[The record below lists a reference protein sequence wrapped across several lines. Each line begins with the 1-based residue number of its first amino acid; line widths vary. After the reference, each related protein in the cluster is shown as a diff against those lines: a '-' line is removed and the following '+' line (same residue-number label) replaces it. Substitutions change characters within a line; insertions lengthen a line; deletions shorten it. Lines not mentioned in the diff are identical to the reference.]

1 MSILSLLS
9 QSLKEMFW
17 PRRFLP
23 FFLLYFSILIVA
35 FPVAA
40 SILSSFFYITTT
52 TGAPPFLIT
61 GMALL
66 IIQIIILA
74 LVNIWFTAALVY
86 DIKTKRGFSK
96 GLHETKK
103 FYLQLLVF
111 FVILGVILGM
121 VSFVN
126 RVSFILNFAVSW
138 VLAFTVPALIIEGKS
153 FDKAMS
159 RSFEIVRQKML
170 ETFAFWA
177 VLNIARIVII
187 ILSGLIGAVILA
199 PLMIGVISVQDL
211 QNLQYATDYTYAMVG
226 ILLSILSNY
235 PIAVSAI
242 ALASFFL
249 SVIYVFRY
257 LFVTYYFLEISR
269 KVRQRKTKKRAK
281 RKRRR

>member
-1 MSILSLLS
+1 MS
-9 QSLKEMFW
+9 
-17 PRRFLP
+17 
-23 FFLLYFSILIVA
+23 SIYYIS
-35 FPVAA
+35 AA
-40 SILSSFFYITTT
+40 GPS
-52 TGAPPFLIT
+52 FLIT
-61 GMALL
+61 GMILL
-66 IIQIIILA
+66 IIQIVVLA
-74 LVNIWFTAALVY
+74 LVNVWFTAALVY

-96 GLHETKK
+96 GLRETKK
-103 FYLQLLVF
+103 FFLQLLLF
-111 FVILGVILGM
+111 FIVLGVILGM

-126 RVSFILNFAVSW
+126 KASFILNFIVSW
-138 VLAFTVPALIIEGKS
+138 VLAFAVPALIIEGKS

-159 RSFEIVRQKML
+159 RSFEIVRWNML

-187 ILSGLIGAVILA
+187 ILSILIGAVILA
-199 PLMIGVISVQDL
+199 PLMIGTVSVQDL
-211 QNLQYATDYTYAMVG
+211 QNLQYAKDYTYAMIG

-257 LFVTYYFLEISR
+257 LLVTYYFLDISR
-269 KVRQRKTKKRAK
+269 KVRPRKAKKRAK